1 MIGVPS
7 MIDVEKIHG
16 LWLRCKMVF
25 QQLVSL
31 PNYVLLQRPTVN

>member
-16 LWLRCKMVF
+16 LWLRCKMV
-25 QQLVSL
+25 LVSRA
-31 PNYVLLQRPTVN
+31 PWVIISTTS